1 MVKTLHIPDPDSSKL
16 IPVTVDAPNVDVIA
30 VTLSRGDVEGNSRA
44 LMADV
49 VFDTSVKLPKP
60 GQEYEFDVEVDVST
74 DGHEVRMRDGRPIT
88 SITELQDPWDLA
100 STSGGHGDIQSV
112 SVRTI
117 LR

>member
-1 MVKTLHIPDPDSSKL
+1 MIKTISTTNPDNGQPIK
-16 IPVTVDAPNVDVIA
+16 VYVDAPNVDVLA

-49 VFDTSVKLPKP
+49 TFGPVVNAPKGRKDYDFSVEL
-60 GQEYEFDVEVDVST
+60 DVTT
-74 DGHEVRMRDGRPIT
+74 DGHVVPMRDGNTNT
-88 SITELQDPWDLA
+88 SITDLQKPWDLA

-117 LR
+117 LQ